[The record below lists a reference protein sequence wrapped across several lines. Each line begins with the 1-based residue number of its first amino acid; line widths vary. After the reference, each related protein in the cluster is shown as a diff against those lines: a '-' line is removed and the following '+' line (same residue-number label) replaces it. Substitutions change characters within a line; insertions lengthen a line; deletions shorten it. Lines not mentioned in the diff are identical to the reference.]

1 MIDTSLLAG
10 IGVSEKAAKVYLAAL
25 GLGTA
30 SVQALS
36 EKAGLKRPT
45 TYLHLQEL
53 LDAGLLEKAPV
64 GKKDYY
70 RAANPDILAEQAE
83 NRLAQIKQAM
93 PELRELQ
100 SATSGQPGVR
110 VLVGKQGA
118 EQVYRE
124 IAQANNI
131 RFWTELAV
139 FEDAFKKMFEH
150 LSESIQ
156 ENQIRTR
163 EIIADTPQARRA
175 SKRYAAVAGKH
186 YSSRV
191 ATQEGIQNDS
201 AIYGNVVALFRI
213 HEMNLYVVRIEDV
226 TIASTMRALFDMAWD
241 SAKPFIN

>member
-1 MIDTSLLAG
+1 MIDASLLKG
-10 IGVSEKAAKVYLAAL
+10 IGISEKAAKVYIAAL

-45 TYLHLQEL
+45 TYLHLHEL
-53 LDAGLLEKAPV
+53 LDAGLLEKAPL
-64 GKKDYY
+64 GKKEYY
-70 RAANPDILAEQAE
+70 RAAPPDLLEERAES
-83 NRLAQIKQAM
+83 RLALLKEAL
-93 PELRELQ
+93 PELRDLQ
-100 SATSGQPGVR
+100 SATLGKPGVR

-118 EQVYRE
+118 EQVYKE
-124 IAQANNI
+124 IAQANSI

-139 FEDAFKKMFEH
+139 FEHAFKKMFEQ

-191 ATQEGIQNDS
+191 ATHEGIQNDS

-226 TIASTMRALFDMAWD
+226 TMASTMRALFDMAWD